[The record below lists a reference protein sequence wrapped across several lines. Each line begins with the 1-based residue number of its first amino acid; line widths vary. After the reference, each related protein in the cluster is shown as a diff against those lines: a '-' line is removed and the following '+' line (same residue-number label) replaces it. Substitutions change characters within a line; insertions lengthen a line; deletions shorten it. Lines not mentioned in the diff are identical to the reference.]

1 MADEDDYP
9 AGETEE
15 CREPTL
21 KDLEEVCLHLNA
33 QGARY
38 VVVGGFAIRAAG
50 LLRRTMDID
59 LLIETGVENETK
71 VKAALMNLPDQAVE
85 DLRPG
90 EVAEQI
96 VVRVADEIMVDLM
109 KSGCTVDYAEAI
121 SDAESMLVGKA
132 LIPFASP
139 QTLWKMKQTVRER
152 DIPDRLFLRQKLAEM
167 GTPVPEAPTRMFLPR
182 WLEHVRQWL
191 VRRLGGRP

>member
-9 AGETEE
+9 AGEAEE

-21 KDLEEVCLHLNA
+21 KDLEQLCLHLNA

-71 VKAALMNLPDQAVE
+71 VKAALMNLPDQAIE

-90 EVAEQI
+90 EVAEQT
-96 VVRVADEIMVDLM
+96 VVRVADEIMIDLM
-109 KSGCTVDYAEAI
+109 KSGCAVDYAEAI
-121 SDAESMLVGKA
+121 RDADTIAVGRA

-139 QTLWKMKQTVRER
+139 RTLWKMKQTVRER

-167 GTPVPEAPTRMFLPR
+167 GMPVAEPPTPLFLPR
-182 WLEHVRQWL
+182 WLDRLRQWL
-191 VRRLGGRP
+191 IRTLGGK